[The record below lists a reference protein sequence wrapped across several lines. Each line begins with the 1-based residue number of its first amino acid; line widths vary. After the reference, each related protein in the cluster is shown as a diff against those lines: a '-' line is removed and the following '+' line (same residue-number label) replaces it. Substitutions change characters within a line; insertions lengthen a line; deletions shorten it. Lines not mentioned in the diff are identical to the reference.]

1 MTVLVVGID
10 GAGKTTMLNTLQGR
24 FGKATR
30 PTLGFERVQMMLDE
44 VTTVSF
50 YDLGGSAKM
59 RDMWCNY
66 YGDVHGMV
74 YVVDASDEARIG
86 ESAQMFKSIMSHKR
100 LANKPVLVLGNKQD
114 VEGAA
119 STEVLGDAF
128 GVAALTNVSVSC
140 CTAMAATEDAVDAR
154 LESSLESIFGT
165 INEQFDALQRRVAD
179 DLAAYEAEQQ
189 RKQQEQKER
198 VLKRVL
204 EKAFP
209 TEGEAQE
216 CWNEADGL
224 QALSEEV
231 GCASVDELS
240 DGARAAAKACNY
252 QRLALQMIGAMNVP
266 ISKKKTPMSWEDII
280 SMLERVKEQLFSARA
295 AEANATQQAANDGI

>member
-1 MTVLVVGID
+1 MLVVGID

-44 VTTVSF
+44 LTTVSF

-66 YGDVHGMV
+66 YGDVHGVV
-74 YVVDASDEARIG
+74 YVVDASDAARIS
-86 ESAQMFKSIMSHKR
+86 ESAQTFKAIMSHKR

-114 VEGAA
+114 AEGAA
-119 STEVLGDAF
+119 TAETLGDAF
-128 GVAALTNVSVSC
+128 GVAALSNVTVSC
-140 CTAMAATEDAVDAR
+140 CSAMAETEDAVDSR

-165 INEQFDALQRRVAD
+165 IKEQFDALQQRVAD

-209 TEGEAQE
+209 AEGEAEE

-231 GCASVDELS
+231 GCASADELS

-266 ISKKKTPMSWEDII
+266 ISKKKTPMSWDAII
-280 SMLERVKEQLFSARA
+280 QMLERVKEQIFTARA
-295 AEANATQQAANDGI
+295 AQANAMQHAPNDGI